1 MTDPLPLPVI
11 SDQVAEIG
19 DHSSVVL
26 ERDRFVFVVDRTLFL
41 FGKEYRHETIYV
53 RTHRLVFVG
62 VRAAERQVGR
72 YDRTRVEPGERG
84 ADHFEGVDIV
94 RGDLRRFAGRE
105 FLDPDVVSVADI
117 FDMPL
122 HLGRRVAR
130 QQAEIDRDF
139 GFRSQYVGRVAAPG
153 PW

>member
-72 YDRTRVEPGERG
+72 YKSWYLVQFRCMMT
-84 ADHFEGVDIV
+84 
-94 RGDLRRFAGRE
+94 GR
-105 FLDPDVVSVADI
+105 I
-117 FDMPL
+117 
-122 HLGRRVAR
+122 
-130 QQAEIDRDF
+130 
-139 GFRSQYVGRVAAPG
+139 
-153 PW
+153 